1 MRYSLPCQTG
11 STASRKKE
19 TQRLTKEIPAEKCYN
34 LGIDEMASF
43 PTKDWLRGQPA
54 ANLKLFESFQN
65 LNSHSLQEDSGLWT
79 VHCFQSPPRM
89 DYQAF

>member
-65 LNSHSLQEDSGLWT
+65 LKTAILYKRTVDYGLCT
-79 VHCFQSPPRM
+79 ASQAPPE
-89 DYQAF
+89 